1 MNNQSLSVLSVSN
14 CCAKQQEAGSNAD
27 MHGKGISQG
36 FSRSLSNNDS
46 MEADEEWIFDDINQ
60 RIIVASLLLIIT
72 VFGLIGNILTVVA
85 VMLSKKLQTV
95 ANVFVLNLTIAAGLA
110 CTTLPFTIV
119 NMIANT
125 ESSVINT
132 QLCSYSGIMSYIS
145 FSGTNVAHALIAFD
159 RFYRI
164 TRPQYKYSRMFT
176 KFRVLIMLC
185 TAWLYASLSVIW
197 AVVTQVQFGYST
209 KYRVCLPDIL
219 DADVAKVSIVRATTI
234 DLFIL
239 ILVLI
244 CYTAILIYIYRHN
257 KKLISMLQS
266 SIEKRHS
273 PSSPKVTGV
282 NKRSKSTIQGLS
294 TSDVIELCDKGTS
307 VDHVDIETERGTTSR
322 SGDHAQGNTISEPHF
337 TGHVDDE
344 RHKLRMALPMNAT
357 SMGDRGDVTFY
368 HRNSQGSPAKTNIS
382 WSENSKDDLKSAVS
396 TYEDD
401 DNNDGYNTN
410 DTYRDKVKMR
420 KKSPK
425 ISTMSHSQNLRE
437 TLNARQ
443 VKITINMFIVV
454 AAYLICITPYMV
466 CLIAEVFEQV
476 FPYVAVFYALSNAI
490 NPALYAWKHPQFRQ
504 VFKPMVLLE
513 CSKVPEQSRL
523 LKFLL
528 GSKNRNNVFK

>member
-1 MNNQSLSVLSVSN
+1 
-14 CCAKQQEAGSNAD
+14 
-27 MHGKGISQG
+27 
-36 FSRSLSNNDS
+36 

-72 VFGLIGNILTVVA
+72 AFGLIGNILTVVA

-95 ANVFVLNLTIAAGLA
+95 ANVFLLNLTIAAGLA
-110 CTTLPFTIV
+110 CTTLPFTII

-125 ESSVINT
+125 EFGVLNT
-132 QLCSYSGIMSYIS
+132 HLCSYSSIMGHIS

-197 AVVTQVQFGYST
+197 AVVTPVQFGYSQ
-209 KYRVCLPDIL
+209 KYRVCLPY
-219 DADVAKVSIVRATTI
+219 VATVSIVRVTTI

-239 ILVLI
+239 IFVLI

-266 SIEKRHS
+266 SIGKRHS

-282 NKRSKSTIQGLS
+282 NERSKSTIQGLS

-307 VDHVDIETERGTTSR
+307 VDHVDIEKERGTTSR
-322 SGDHAQGNTISEPHF
+322 SGDHVQGNTISEQHF

-425 ISTMSHSQNLRE
+425 ISTMSSHSQNLRE

-466 CLIAEVFEQV
+466 CLIAEEFESV
-476 FPYVAVFYALSNAI
+476 FPIYVIVFYALGNAI

-528 GSKNRNNVFK
+528 G